1 VPVPQSCISGRR
13 CGVPHADKPLAV
25 RDTSPIPPRSHPL
38 GGGGISSDTAAS
50 TRRACITVWGATRE
64 RVVYTMGILVPLVA
78 LALVAALGGESS
90 QRVSELPNGG
100 ILEWIF
106 PRSAIREVVVY
117 TGVVLWLLREI
128 RRRTPDDFR
137 RTLWRAPA
145 SVAIANVL
153 LAAPFV
159 LVHGS
164 VRELL
169 AEQAG
174 WIGLRF
180 LVRILVGC
188 GYVALVEWIQ
198 GQLRRDDVLGL
209 GNDVSS
215 SCRHRPAHESSSA

>member
-1 VPVPQSCISGRR
+1 M
-13 CGVPHADKPLAV
+13 
-25 RDTSPIPPRSHPL
+25 
-38 GGGGISSDTAAS
+38 AS
-50 TRRACITVWGATRE
+50 TRRAFNAAWSSPRE
-64 RVVYTMGILVPLVA
+64 RVVYTMGIVVPLVA

-90 QRVSELPNGG
+90 RRVSELPNGG

-117 TGVVLWLLREI
+117 AGVVLWLLQEI

-137 RTLWRAPA
+137 RPLWRAP
-145 SVAIANVL
+145 VIIAIANVL

-164 VRELL
+164 IRVLL

-180 LVRILVGC
+180 LVRILVGY

-209 GNDVSS
+209 GNEVSS
-215 SCRHRPAHESSSA
+215 SCRHRAAHMSSSA

>member
-1 VPVPQSCISGRR
+1 
-13 CGVPHADKPLAV
+13 
-25 RDTSPIPPRSHPL
+25 
-38 GGGGISSDTAAS
+38 
-50 TRRACITVWGATRE
+50 
-64 RVVYTMGILVPLVA
+64 MGIVVPLVA

-90 QRVSELPNGG
+90 RRVSELPNGG

-117 TGVVLWLLREI
+117 AGVVLWLLREI

-137 RTLWRAPA
+137 RTLWRAPVI
-145 SVAIANVL
+145 VAIANVL

-174 WIGLRF
+174 RIGLRF
-180 LVRILVGC
+180 LVRILVGY
-188 GYVALVEWIQ
+188 GYVSLLEWIQ
-198 GQLRRDDVLGL
+198 GQLAQDHALGPE
-209 GNDVSS
+209 N
-215 SCRHRPAHESSSA
+215 